1 MISLYKKYHIA
12 YCCIGIALI
21 VALTGCSKILNGKYD
36 PNLSIG
42 EQIKTR
48 HYNHSAIVFGKGELL
63 DEILDASEKKDV
75 DRLLALFS
83 DYAIEENDELYS
95 EIEFYLDNFPE
106 TDELVNRGCS
116 EFGSHNRG
124 STEYNYLYEPV
135 VQIID
140 SRGNKYR
147 LVIMW
152 IEGDSEN
159 PDKQGIHSI
168 QLISEEAYDNH
179 DYTIHSQD
187 DRPGVYVYL

>member
-1 MISLYKKYHIA
+1 MKKRVQR
-12 YCCIGIALI
+12 LI
-21 VALTGCSKILNGKYD
+21 IVIIVLILVTLTACSKLINGRYD
-36 PNLSIG
+36 PSLSIG

-48 HYNHSAIVFGKGELL
+48 HYDHSAVVFGKGELL

-75 DRLLALFS
+75 DRIFALFS

-106 TDELVNRGCS
+106 IDELFNRGCS

-135 VQIID
+135 VHIID
-140 SRGNKYR
+140 ISGNKYR
-147 LVIMW
+147 LVVMW

-168 QLISEEAYDNH
+168 QLISEEAYNNH

-187 DRPGVYVYL
+187 DRPGVYVYI

>member
-21 VALTGCSKILNGKYD
+21 VALTGCSKILNGRYD

-48 HYNHSAIVFGKGELL
+48 HYDHSAIVFGKGELL

-75 DRLLALFS
+75 D
-83 DYAIEENDELYS
+83 ELY
-95 EIEFYLDNFPE
+95 
-106 TDELVNRGCS
+106 NRGCS
-116 EFGSHNRG
+116 EFGSHNIG

-135 VQIID
+135 VFITD
-140 SRGNKYR
+140 SSGNIYR
-147 LVIMW
+147 LVVMW

-168 QLISEEAYDNH
+168 QLISEDAYNKH
-179 DYTIHSQD
+179 DYTIHSQK
-187 DRPGVYVYL
+187 DRPGVYVYI